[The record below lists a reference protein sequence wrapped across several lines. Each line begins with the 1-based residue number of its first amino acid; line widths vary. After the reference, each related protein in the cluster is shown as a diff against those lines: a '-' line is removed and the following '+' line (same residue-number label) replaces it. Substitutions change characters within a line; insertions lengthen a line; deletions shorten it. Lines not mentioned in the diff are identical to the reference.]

1 MRAFSLFLKA
11 SAKDISL
18 RKSLQGEC
26 RTGLLADLYDRT
38 VAADAVGVN
47 SELGPLP
54 PKRTLTTEF
63 KNYTRCITP
72 HLNTFLFYMS

>member
-1 MRAFSLFLKA
+1 MRLEQATIFFDSKA
-11 SAKDISL
+11 SAKDNCL

-47 SELGPLP
+47 SELGP
-54 PKRTLTTEF
+54 R
-63 KNYTRCITP
+63 P
-72 HLNTFLFYMS
+72 HLSRTNSVLKKDPNL

>member
-1 MRAFSLFLKA
+1 MEA
-11 SAKDISL
+11 SAKDNCL

-38 VAADAVGVN
+38 VVADAVGVN

-54 PKRTLTTEF
+54 
-63 KNYTRCITP
+63 
-72 HLNTFLFYMS
+72 H